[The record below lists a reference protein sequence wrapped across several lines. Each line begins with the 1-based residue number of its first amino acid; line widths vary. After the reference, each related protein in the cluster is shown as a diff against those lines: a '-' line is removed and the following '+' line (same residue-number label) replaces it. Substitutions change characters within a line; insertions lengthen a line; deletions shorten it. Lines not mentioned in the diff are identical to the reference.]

1 MPGFSRNVY
10 DTFDRIHQLS
20 GNSEHPGDASAM
32 DRAEYQIQVNNLVE
46 GLVEILQHAATHRLI
61 SLDIGEFDHELEPG
75 EIGVYR
81 DDSDEPAANHT
92 VAIRVPDEYLP
103 EDEGALSEAV
113 AAFDLPTVETS
124 ADLAVAAM
132 ARLRLLANDDRD
144 LEASL
149 YERWSEVATSLLPRV
164 VPALRRLESAG
175 LITVYDA
182 RTKRSYVPIGVGTD
196 QREAIAEIAFVSQE
210 DRAKPSAVPKKA
222 TRKAPSSRTQK
233 KK

>member
-1 MPGFSRNVY
+1 
-10 DTFDRIHQLS
+10 
-20 GNSEHPGDASAM
+20 
-32 DRAEYQIQVNNLVE
+32 
-46 GLVEILQHAATHRLI
+46 
-61 SLDIGEFDHELEPG
+61 
-75 EIGVYR
+75 
-81 DDSDEPAANHT
+81 
-92 VAIRVPDEYLP
+92 
-103 EDEGALSEAV
+103 
-113 AAFDLPTVETS
+113 
-124 ADLAVAAM
+124 
-132 ARLRLLANDDRD
+132 
-144 LEASL
+144 
-149 YERWSEVATSLLPRV
+149 LPRV